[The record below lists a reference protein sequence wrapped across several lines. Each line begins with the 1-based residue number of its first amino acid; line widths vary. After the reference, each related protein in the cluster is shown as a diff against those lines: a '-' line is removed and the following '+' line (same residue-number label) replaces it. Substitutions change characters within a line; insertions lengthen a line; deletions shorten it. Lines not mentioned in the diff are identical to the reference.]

1 MAKRYSGRCVV
12 TVVYDDRRSDY
23 KATVAIGG
31 RNVWSGRIGE
41 PRSRT
46 ISVDS
51 PKAYDQTAHAALS
64 FADDEVGGIGDVAAY
79 DNDGMGWHIGRS
91 SATKWPKQA
100 NPSKKRKPRKSR
112 AGGVTVAARRV
123 KRAAAKRGVKLSP
136 AQIAA
141 ARRERVFSYMA
152 DPLEIRAQK
161 LARIR
166 AYSPEFRAML
176 ASRSDY
182 EGENFDPRRPDASR
196 THERFMKAPKLPLRN
211 PGKKRKRPAAR
222 KTTKRAKARKRSS
235 R

>member
-91 SATKWPKQA
+91 AATKWPRQE
-100 NPSKKRKPRKSR
+100 NPRKR
-112 AGGVTVAARRV
+112 ARKAA
-123 KRAAAKRGVKLSP
+123 P
-136 AQIAA
+136 
-141 ARRERVFSYMA
+141 
-152 DPLEIRAQK
+152 
-161 LARIR
+161 
-166 AYSPEFRAML
+166 
-176 ASRSDY
+176 
-182 EGENFDPRRPDASR
+182 
-196 THERFMKAPKLPLRN
+196 
-211 PGKKRKRPAAR
+211 KRKRPAR
-222 KTTKRAKARKRSS
+222 KPAKRAKARKRSS